1 MFNKKF
7 EKLEN
12 ELVAKFE
19 RVHDE
24 LLDRVNSLEKLNGFL
39 LEYGKDHVNIK
50 IDRRV
55 SFYTYTY
62 TICAEYIKDAKYCKV
77 TKDIGSGAAEII
89 KTRKVDENNC
99 IVEIKIKN
107 TFKILYA
114 AFSEN
119 RKDEEEYEIKY
130 FLLDMQNDE
139 FVDITST
146 KELWSKYQSKTTA
159 KERKPKITKDK
170 KRIEV
175 EPPKVDKRK
184 QKVSRLSEYYDKY
197 HLNLSVKDFKQKGR
211 LNEKDTATLLY
222 LFDNYKYVDE
232 IAKHINLAPLS
243 IEKYAYDLN
252 KEGYILYKNKM
263 GRVLNGSLI
272 YNKESNND

>member
-1 MFNKKF
+1 MFNKKL

-24 LLDRVNSLEKLNGFL
+24 LFDRVISLEKLNGFL

-55 SFYTYTY
+55 SVYTYTDA
-62 TICAEYIKDAKYCKV
+62 ICAEYIKDAKYCKV
-77 TKDIGSGAAEII
+77 TKDVGYGAAEII
-89 KTRKVDENNC
+89 KTRKVDDNNY

-119 RKDEEEYEIKY
+119 RKEEEEYEIKY
-130 FLLDMQNDE
+130 FLLDMQKGE

-146 KELWSKYQSKTTA
+146 KELWSKYQSKTTT
-159 KERKPKITKDK
+159 KERKPKIAKDK

-184 QKVSRLSEYYDKY
+184 QKGGRLSEYYDKY
-197 HLNLSVKDFKQKGR
+197 HLNLSVKDFNSNAR

-243 IEKYAYDLN
+243 IEKYAYELS
-252 KEGYILYKNKM
+252 KERYLLYKNKM

-272 YNKESNND
+272 YNKEIK

>member
-24 LLDRVNSLEKLNGFL
+24 LFDRVNSLEKLNGFL

-55 SFYTYTY
+55 SFYTYTD

-77 TKDIGSGAAEII
+77 TKDIRSSAAEII

-119 RKDEEEYEIKY
+119 HKEEEEYEIKY
-130 FLLDMQNDE
+130 FLLDMQKGE

-146 KELWSKYQSKTTA
+146 KELWSKYQSKTTT
-159 KERKPKITKDK
+159 KERKPKIAKDK
-170 KRIEV
+170 KGIEV

-184 QKVSRLSEYYDKY
+184 QKGSRLSEYYDKY
-197 HLNLSVKDFKQKGR
+197 HLNLSVKDFEQKGR
-211 LNEKDTATLLY
+211 LSEKDTATLLY

-232 IAKHINLAPLS
+232 IVKHINLAPLS

-252 KEGYILYKNKM
+252 KEGYLLYKNKM

-272 YNKESNND
+272 YNKESK

>member
-1 MFNKKF
+1 MFNKKLK
-7 EKLEN
+7 EEITN
-12 ELVAKFE
+12 
-19 RVHDE
+19 
-24 LLDRVNSLEKLNGFL
+24 LNKRIEEISEEMGNMNKTIGFIL
-39 LEYGKDHVNIK
+39 KYGKDHVNIK

-55 SFYTYTY
+55 SIYTYSDA
-62 TICAEYIKDAKYCKV
+62 ICAEYIKDAKYCKV
-77 TKDIGSGAAEII
+77 TKDVGCGAAEII

-107 TFKILYA
+107 TLKILYA

-119 RKDEEEYEIKY
+119 RKEEEEYEIKY
-130 FLLDMQNDE
+130 FLLNMQKGE

-146 KELWSKYQSKTTA
+146 KELWSKYQSKTTE
-159 KERKPKITKDK
+159 KERKPKIAKDK

-184 QKVSRLSEYYDKY
+184 QKGGRLSEYYDKY
-197 HLNLSVKDFKQKGR
+197 HLNLSVKDFNSNAR

-252 KEGYILYKNKM
+252 KEGYLLYKNKM

-272 YNKESNND
+272 YNKENNND

>member
-1 MFNKKF
+1 MFNKKLK
-7 EKLEN
+7 EEIKNLNIEIEEISKQMEN
-12 ELVAKFE
+12 
-19 RVHDE
+19 
-24 LLDRVNSLEKLNGFL
+24 VNKTLGFMF
-39 LEYGKDHVNIK
+39 EYGKDHVNIK
-50 IDRRV
+50 INKRV
-55 SFYTYTY
+55 NLYTYECE
-62 TICAEYIKDAKYCKV
+62 ICAEYIDDAKYCKV
-77 TKDIGSGAAEII
+77 TKDVGCGEAKII
-89 KTRKVDENNC
+89 ETRKVDDDNY
-99 IVEIKIKN
+99 IVKIKIIN

-119 RKDEEEYEIKY
+119 RKEEEEYEIKY
-130 FLLDMQNDE
+130 FLLDMQKGE

-146 KELWSKYQSKTTA
+146 KELWSKYQSKTTT
-159 KERKPKITKDK
+159 KERKPKIAKDK

-184 QKVSRLSEYYDKY
+184 QKGGRLSEYYDKY
-197 HLNLSVKDFKQKGR
+197 RLNLSVKDFNSNAR

-243 IEKYAYDLN
+243 IEKYAYDLS
-252 KEGYILYKNKM
+252 KEGYLLYKNKM

-272 YNKESNND
+272 YKKENNND